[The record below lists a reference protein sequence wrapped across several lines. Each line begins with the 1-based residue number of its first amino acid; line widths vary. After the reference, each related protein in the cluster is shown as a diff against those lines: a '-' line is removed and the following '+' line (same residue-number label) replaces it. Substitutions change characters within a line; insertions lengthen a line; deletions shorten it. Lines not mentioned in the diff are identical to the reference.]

1 MKNKKIIYIILTF
14 VLLYLIV
21 TGIRIWKYGYID
33 EKQKCDVAIV
43 LGASSNINGVSPV
56 YAERINHGIWLYNN
70 DFVDYIILTGGIG
83 EENNFSDASKAKEYA
98 LDNGIPQKA
107 IVLEEKSKITQ
118 ENLKNS
124 KEIMQERGFQTCII
138 VSDPLHMKR
147 AMCIAK
153 DYEITAYSSPTTT
166 TKYLTLKTKLP
177 FLLREEFFYIGY
189 NIYRLFF

>member
-98 LDNGIPQKA
+98 LDNGIPEKA

-124 KEIMQERGFQTCII
+124 KEIMQEQGFQTCII

>member
-98 LDNGIPQKA
+98 LDNGIPEKA